1 MTLLSPRI
9 LQRAS
14 KSTLVMR
21 KSVRGM
27 HKGERRSS
35 KQGTSLE
42 FSDFRTYTLGDDP
55 RLIDWNAFA
64 RTQKHY
70 IKRYLDEQELFV
82 TLFLDGSKSMMIPNE
97 KWEMARSV
105 AACLGYMSLA
115 NDDRISVYPV
125 GTGVP
130 PFTYKKGRAY
140 TGRLLSYLTEL
151 IGVDGTASFSSGL
164 QTIQQKRNGLSIL
177 ISDFLE
183 PLEELEE
190 ALKRMQASRQEIRL
204 IQILSP
210 DELQPSYHG
219 DLKLIDSESKQQ
231 RDVSISR
238 RVLADYSERLKAH
251 TSGLEA
257 FCQRR
262 GIGFLQ
268 CSSAQELEEVVFSS
282 MAGKGWVM

>member
-9 LQRAS
+9 LQR
-14 KSTLVMR
+14 STKHSLVLR

-82 TLFLDGSKSMMIPNE
+82 TLFLDGSKSMMVPLD
-97 KWEMARSV
+97 KWETARSIT
-105 AACLGYMSLA
+105 ACLGYMSLV
-115 NDDRISVYPV
+115 NDDRISVHPV
-125 GTGVP
+125 GTGAP

-140 TGRLLSYLTEL
+140 AGRLLNYLAD
-151 IGVDGTASFSSGL
+151 VDGEGSSVSFSSGL
-164 QTIQQKRNGLSIL
+164 QTIQQKRNGLSII

-183 PLEELEE
+183 PIEEVKE
-190 ALKRMQASRQEIRL
+190 ALKRLQASRQEIRI
-204 IQILSP
+204 IQMLSP
-210 DELQPSYHG
+210 DELNPSYHG
-219 DLKLIDSESKQQ
+219 DLKLIDSESRQQ
-231 RDVSISR
+231 SEVSISK
-238 RVLADYSERLKAH
+238 RVLQDYSERLKTH
-251 TSGLEA
+251 TAGLEE
-257 FCQRR
+257 FCQGR
-262 GIGFLQ
+262 GIGYLQ
-268 CSSAQELEEVVFSS
+268 CSSAQDLEELIFSK
-282 MAGKGWVM
+282 MAAKGWVM

>member
-9 LQRAS
+9 LQR
-14 KSTLVMR
+14 STKHSLVLR

-82 TLFLDGSKSMMIPNE
+82 SLFLDGSKSMMVPQG
-97 KWEMARSV
+97 KWEMARSIT
-105 AACLGYMSLA
+105 ACLGYMSLA
-115 NDDRISVYPV
+115 NDDRISVYQV
-125 GTGVP
+125 GTGDA

-140 TGRLLSYLTEL
+140 AGRLLNYLADLNGEGSST
-151 IGVDGTASFSSGL
+151 SFATGL
-164 QTIQQKRNGLSIL
+164 QTIQQKRNGLSII

-183 PLEELEE
+183 PIEELKE
-190 ALKRMQASRQEIRL
+190 ALKRMQASRQEIRI
-204 IQILSP
+204 IQVLSP
-210 DELQPSYHG
+210 DELNPAYHG
-219 DLKLIDSESKQQ
+219 DLKLIDSESRQQ
-231 RDVSISR
+231 SEVSISK
-238 RVLADYSERLKAH
+238 RVLLDYSERLKAH
-251 TSGLEA
+251 TAGLEE
-257 FCQRR
+257 FCQGR

-268 CSSAQELEEVVFSS
+268 CSSAQDLEELIFSK
-282 MAGKGWVM
+282 MAAKGWVM